1 MKLKPTLQNSAAA
14 TGLALAVAISLA
26 RPAEADIVQTNLVS
40 NISGLASINDP
51 ELVNPWGVSFTATSP
66 FWISNQGKNT
76 TSLYAV
82 TGANNVSE
90 VPINPPVDFVN
101 IPTTAT
107 GPQGPTG
114 QVSNTVSTSFDVG
127 NGGNG
132 SSADFIFANLNGT
145 ISAWNGGTTSFV
157 QATTTGASF
166 TGLAVN
172 QMHTLL
178 YAANDAGTGG
188 IDVFNSSF
196 QQTGSLGANAFATPT
211 AISSRGLVPFNV
223 QDINGDVYVTYA
235 PPGQTAQQTA
245 KAGMGAVAVFDE
257 NGNLL
262 PGGVLINGGP
272 LAAPWGV
279 ALAPSDFG
287 QFSNDLLV
295 ANSSFGDSVI
305 DVFNPNSGDFLGTI
319 DINDGDMPGSLRALA
334 FGIGGDNGSPDTLFF
349 TDGIDGENAGLFG
362 ALNVVPEP
370 SGLAILGTALG
381 LLAIW
386 RTRRAGLIRRPLRP
400 SASAAG

>member
-40 NISGLASINDP
+40 NISGLASITDP
-51 ELVNPWGVSFTATSP
+51 ELVNPWGVSFTTTSP
-66 FWISNQGKNT
+66 FWISNQGINT

-90 VPINPPVDFVN
+90 VLVNPPVDFVK
-101 IPTTAT
+101 IPTTAA

-127 NGGNG
+127 NGGNNN
-132 SSADFIFANLNGT
+132 SADFIFANLNGT
-145 ISAWNGGTTSFV
+145 ISAWNGGVTSFV

-172 QMHTLL
+172 QMHTQLF
-178 YAANDAGTGG
+178 AANDAGTGG
-188 IDVFNSSF
+188 IDVFNKAF
-196 QQTGSLGANAFATPT
+196 QQISLGANAFATPT

-235 PPGQTAQQTA
+235 PPGQSAQQTA
-245 KAGMGAVAVFDE
+245 KAGMGAVAVFGE
-257 NGNLL
+257 GGNLIK
-262 PGGVLINGGP
+262 VLVNGSQ

-279 ALAPSDFG
+279 ALAPADFG

-305 DVFNPNSGDFLGTI
+305 DVFDPNTGDFLGTI
-319 DINDGDMPGSLRALA
+319 DVDDGDMPGSLRALA

-349 TDGIDGENAGLFG
+349 TDGIDGESAGLFG

-381 LLAIW
+381 LLAFW

>member
-1 MKLKPTLQNSAAA
+1 
-14 TGLALAVAISLA
+14 
-26 RPAEADIVQTNLVS
+26 
-40 NISGLASINDP
+40 
-51 ELVNPWGVSFTATSP
+51 
-66 FWISNQGKNT
+66 
-76 TSLYAV
+76 
-82 TGANNVSE
+82 
-90 VPINPPVDFVN
+90 
-101 IPTTAT
+101 
-107 GPQGPTG
+107 
-114 QVSNTVSTSFDVG
+114 
-127 NGGNG
+127 
-132 SSADFIFANLNGT
+132 
-145 ISAWNGGTTSFV
+145 
-157 QATTTGASF
+157 
-166 TGLAVN
+166 
-172 QMHTLL
+172 
-178 YAANDAGTGG
+178 
-188 IDVFNSSF
+188 VFNKAF
-196 QQTGSLGANAFATPT
+196 QQISLGANAFATPT

-235 PPGQTAQQTA
+235 PPGQSAQQTA
-245 KAGMGAVAVFDE
+245 KAGMGAVAVFGE
-257 NGNLL
+257 GGNLIK
-262 PGGVLINGGP
+262 VLVNGSQ

-279 ALAPSDFG
+279 ALAPADFG

-305 DVFNPNSGDFLGTI
+305 DVFDPNTGDFLGTI
-319 DINDGDMPGSLRALA
+319 DVDDGDMPGSLRALA